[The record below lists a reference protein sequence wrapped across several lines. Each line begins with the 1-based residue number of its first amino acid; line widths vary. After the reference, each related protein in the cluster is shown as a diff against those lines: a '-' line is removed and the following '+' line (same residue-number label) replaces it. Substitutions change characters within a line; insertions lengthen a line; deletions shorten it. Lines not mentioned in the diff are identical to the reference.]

1 MSGAINVA
9 LDWRWTFRILGIAGL
24 VIVPVVML
32 ALWEP
37 KTIREKRKSRQKGK
51 AVYTIKVGGGK
62 RRGEKGAGE
71 IGGEGNKEER
81 WESEGRGERERG
93 RGGRRGDGERRGER
107 GRGKKKQEM
116 GWLTSCTCMRV
127 KHTYA
132 I

>member
-24 VIVPVVML
+24 VIVPVVMV

-37 KTIREKRKSRQKGK
+37 RTIREKRKSRQKGK
-51 AVYTIKVGGGK
+51 AVYTIKVGGRK
-62 RRGEKGAGE
+62 RRGEEGVGE
-71 IGGEGNKEER
+71 IGGERSKEEG
-81 WESEGRGERERG
+81 WESEGRGEGERR
-93 RGGRRGDGERRGER
+93 RGGRRGDGERRGRKE
-107 GRGKKKQEM
+107 QEM
-116 GWLTSCTCMRV
+116 GWLTSCTCIRV